1 MSDPI
6 PYAHSLSDRPLDH
19 WEPLGRHLDAVGDTA
34 ARFAAPF
41 HTAELARVTGRLHDL
56 GKLAPE
62 FQSYIRG
69 ERPRGVDH
77 SSAGAALALDHWAP
91 ALARPMAAAI
101 AGHHAG
107 LADGTAL
114 TDRLKLW
121 RSGNPQLPAGW
132 QDLVGTP
139 PDAGAL
145 APRGLKPDPDNRGF
159 SFFFLTRM
167 LFSCL
172 TDADFLETERFY
184 AEADGRTAP
193 RGGHTPLRELGNR
206 VAAHLAELRAAA
218 PDTPVNRIRAEVL
231 DAVLAKAGL
240 PPGPFTLTVPTGGGK
255 TLASLAF
262 ALDHAARHGLKRVIY
277 VIPYTSIIEQT
288 AGIFRSILGE
298 ADVLEHHA
306 SFDWDRG
313 RTSDD
318 SGADGLA
325 KLRRAAENWDVPVV
339 VTTAVQFFESLF
351 ANRPARCRK
360 LHNIAESVV
369 ILDEVQTLP
378 VGLVRPCLAALAEL
392 ARNYRVSPVLC
403 TATQPAFRR
412 QDGLNGGL
420 DIPGER
426 ELAPDP
432 AGLYRRLK
440 RVSVERL
447 PAPVSDDTI
456 AARFAEAP
464 QMLVI
469 VNSRAHARG
478 LYEKIRALPGAVH
491 LSTLMCP
498 AHRRQVLA
506 GIRTRLAAG
515 APVRL
520 VATSLIE
527 AGVDVDF
534 PEVWRAAA
542 GLDQIAQA
550 AGRCNREGRRA
561 EGRVVVFEPAE
572 ARPPHDLKVRFQ
584 AAGPVFRSGEEIIA
598 LPAIRSFFRALYWQK
613 GAAALDDTKLVIGGA
628 EKAGVLPAIAERA
641 GSQEFPFAEIAAKVR
656 LIDDFNEPVVV
667 PWRAHPED
675 DAADRLMARIAA
687 MEKPLAA
694 DLRALQS
701 YVVPVPPK
709 DRGIWLTAGVLRAL
723 HPALGDT
730 ILRFGGL
737 DYYDADC
744 GVRLDGDNLRSPDR
758 NIIS

>member
-1 MSDPI
+1 MAAGPCF
-6 PYAHSLSDRPLDH
+6 AHSVPDMPEAL
-19 WEPLGRHLDAVGDTA
+19 WEPLGRHLEAVGDTA

-41 HTAELARVTGRLHDL
+41 HVAELARVAGRLHDL

-62 FQSYIRG
+62 FQAYIRG

-77 SSAGAALALDHWAP
+77 SSAGAAFALDHWAP
-91 ALARPMAAAI
+91 VLARPMAAAI

-107 LADGTAL
+107 LADGPAL
-114 TDRLKLW
+114 TERLTLW
-121 RSGNPQLPAGW
+121 RRDNPQLPAGW

-139 PDAGAL
+139 PDARAL
-145 APRGLKPDPDNRGF
+145 APRGLVPDRETAGF

-184 AEADGRTAP
+184 ADADGRAVA
-193 RGGHTPLRELGNR
+193 RGGHTPLPELRDR
-206 VAAHLAELRAAA
+206 VFAHLAELRAQA

-240 PPGPFTLTVPTGGGK
+240 SPGPFTLTVPTGGGK

-262 ALDHAARHGLKRVIY
+262 ALDHAVRHGLKRVIY

-288 AGIFRSILGE
+288 AGIFRTILGD

-306 SFDWDRG
+306 SFDWDRT
-313 RTSDD
+313 RDRND
-318 SGADGLA
+318 GADGLA

-378 VGLVRPCLAALAEL
+378 VGLVRPCLVALAEL
-392 ARNYRVSPVLC
+392 SRNYRVSPVLC
-403 TATQPAFRR
+403 TATQPAFRK
-412 QDGLNGGL
+412 QDGLKGGL

-447 PAPVSDDTI
+447 PDPVGDEAI
-456 AARFAEAP
+456 ATRFADAD

-478 LYEKIRALPGAVH
+478 LYERIRALPGAVH

-506 GIRTRLAAG
+506 GIRTRLAEG
-515 APVRL
+515 LLVRL

-550 AGRCNREGRRA
+550 AGRCNREGRRT

-572 ARPPHDLKVRFQ
+572 AKPPHDLKVRFQ
-584 AAGPVFRSGEEIIA
+584 AAGPVFRSGQEIIG
-598 LPAIRSFFRALYWQK
+598 LPAIQSFFRALYWQK
-613 GAAALDDTKLVIGGA
+613 GPAALDDTRLEIGGA

-641 GSQEFPFAEIAAKVR
+641 GSQEFPFAEIAAKVH

-675 DAADRLMARIAA
+675 DAAEKLMARIAA

-701 YVVPVPPK
+701 YIVPVPPR
-709 DRGIWLTAGVLRAL
+709 DRGVWLTAGVLRPL

-744 GVRLDGDNLRSPDR
+744 GVRLDGDNLRSPGV

>member
-1 MSDPI
+1 MPQDLPV
-6 PYAHSLSDRPLDH
+6 AHSLPGLPVAH
-19 WEPLGRHLDAVGDTA
+19 WEPLDAHLTAVGETA
-34 ARFAAPF
+34 AQFAAPF
-41 HTAELARVTGRLHDL
+41 HAAELARITGRLHDL
-56 GKLAPE
+56 GKRAPE
-62 FQSYIRG
+62 FQAYIRG
-69 ERPRGVDH
+69 QRPRGIDH
-77 SSAGAALALDHWAP
+77 SSAGAALALDLWAP
-91 ALARPMAAAI
+91 VLARPIAAAI

-107 LADGTAL
+107 LADGPDLSGRL
-114 TDRLKLW
+114 TLW
-121 RSGNPQLPAGW
+121 RSSNPQFPAGW
-132 QDLVGTP
+132 QDLVGNP
-139 PDAGAL
+139 PDARTL

-159 SFFFLTRM
+159 SVFFLTRM

-172 TDADFLETERFY
+172 TDADYLETERFY
-184 AEADGRTAP
+184 AETDGRAVA
-193 RGGHTPLRELGNR
+193 RGGHTPLPALADR
-206 VAAHLAELRAAA
+206 VSAHLAELRANA

-262 ALDHAARHGLKRVIY
+262 ALDHAVRHGLKRVIY

-288 AGIFRSILGE
+288 AGIFRTILGD

-306 SFDWDRG
+306 SFDWDRT
-313 RTSDD
+313 RDRND
-318 SGADGLA
+318 GADGLA

-351 ANRPARCRK
+351 SNRPARCRK
-360 LHNIAESVV
+360 LHNIADSVV

-378 VGLVRPCLAALAEL
+378 VGLVRPCLAALSEL
-392 ARNYRVSPVLC
+392 SRNYRVSPVLC
-403 TATQPAFRR
+403 TATQPAFRK
-412 QDGLNGGL
+412 QDGLTGGL
-420 DIPGER
+420 DIPEDR

-464 QMLVI
+464 QILVI
-469 VNSRAHARG
+469 VNSRAHART

-515 APVRL
+515 EPVRL

-550 AGRCNREGRRA
+550 AGRCNREGRRT
-561 EGRVVVFEPAE
+561 EGRVVVFEPAD
-572 ARPPHDLKVRFQ
+572 AKPPHDLKERFQ
-584 AAGPVFRSGEEIIA
+584 AAGPVFRSGEEIIG

-613 GAAALDDTKLVIGGA
+613 GPEALDDTKLVIGGA

-641 GSQEFPFAEIAAKVR
+641 GSQEFPFAEIAANVR

-667 PWRAHPED
+667 PWRTHPDD
-675 DAADRLMARIAA
+675 DAAEKLMARIAA

-701 YVVPVPPK
+701 WIVPVPPQ
-709 DRGIWLTAGVLRAL
+709 DRARWFAAGVLRPL

-730 ILRFGGL
+730 ILRFEGL
-737 DYYDADC
+737 DLYDADC
-744 GVRLDGDNLRSPDR
+744 GVRLSNDTLRSPDL